1 MKLFFFFVSTLIATL
16 ALTSS
21 FNTERTVLT
30 SPPALVCPALKA
42 PLCGDF
48 NNDGYLDIA
57 YYGKCGN
64 GANDCWRVHINKK
77 DGTFHNAGNWGGD
90 MWFKDSYNESKPVVG
105 DFNKDGYADIAYYG
119 KCGSGSDCWRVHINN
134 KIGGFHNAGNWGGDM
149 WFRGIKPVHIP
160 LAGDFNN
167 DGYTDIAY
175 YGSCGSGKECWR
187 VHINNKNGS
196 FSNAGDWGADMWFK
210 NSEFEST
217 PIVGDFNKDGFSDI
231 AYYGKCG
238 NGADCW
244 RVHINNKIGGF
255 HNAGN
260 WGADMWFQ
268 GSESVN
274 TPMAADFNNDGFSDI
289 AYYGKCGNGTECWRV
304 HINNKIG
311 GFHNAGN
318 WGADMWFEGSQPKN
332 LPMAE

>member
-1 MKLFFFFVSTLIATL
+1 
-16 ALTSS
+16 
-21 FNTERTVLT
+21 
-30 SPPALVCPALKA
+30 
-42 PLCGDF
+42 
-48 NNDGYLDIA
+48 
-57 YYGKCGN
+57 
-64 GANDCWRVHINKK
+64 
-77 DGTFHNAGNWGGD
+77 
-90 MWFKDSYNESKPVVG
+90 
-105 DFNKDGYADIAYYG
+105 
-119 KCGSGSDCWRVHINN
+119 
-134 KIGGFHNAGNWGGDM
+134 M

-238 NGADCW
+238 NG
-244 RVHINNKIGGF
+244 
-255 HNAGN
+255 
-260 WGADMWFQ
+260 
-268 GSESVN
+268 
-274 TPMAADFNNDGFSDI
+274 
-289 AYYGKCGNGTECWRV
+289 TECWRV

-332 LPMAE
+332 LPMAGDLNKDGFADIVYFGKCGNSTVDCWRTHVNNKVGGFLQYAGNWGGDVWFGDCGEIGECKDVSIQSDNKIASGLSTESRARKMAIKDWEEKVKNLYGKAYAN